1 VKALDLYFKLATALS
16 LPAWLLLIAAPTS
29 AHTEA
34 LVRYGSGVALCLLY
48 VWLLFGARSLDT
60 EKPRGNF
67 FSLGGVVSL
76 FKSPRVVLAGW
87 VHFLAFDLW
96 VALWIRSDA
105 QALHI
110 THWMLIPIY
119 LLTLMFG
126 PLGVLAYLLLRW
138 AAV

>member
-1 VKALDLYFKLATALS
+1 MKQLDLYFKLATTLS
-16 LPAWLLLIAAPTS
+16 LPAWLLLIAAPGW

-34 LVRYGSGVALCLLY
+34 LVRYGSGALLCVLY
-48 VWLLFGARSLDT
+48 GWLLFGARSLDT

-67 FSLGGVVSL
+67 FSLHGVVSL

-87 VHFLAFDLW
+87 VHFLAFDLL

-110 THWMLIPIY
+110 SHWMLIPIY

-126 PLGVLAYLLLRW
+126 PLGVLAYLFLRW
-138 AAV
+138 GVV